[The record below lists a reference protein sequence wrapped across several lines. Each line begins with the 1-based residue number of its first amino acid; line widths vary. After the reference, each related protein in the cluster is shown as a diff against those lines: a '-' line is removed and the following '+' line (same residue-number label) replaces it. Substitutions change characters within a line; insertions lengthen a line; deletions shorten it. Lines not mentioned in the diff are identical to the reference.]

1 MRREPDFSKC
11 GGLIPAVVQDA
22 QGGEVLMLGYMNED
36 AFHRTV
42 ETGQVTFFSRSRQSM
57 WTKGETSG
65 NYLRLTELAVDCD
78 QDAILVRAVPSGP
91 TCHEGTSSCFRDMGP
106 STWSILTDLERVIRQ
121 RRESLSDDSYTASLF
136 KGGIDRL
143 AQKVGEEAIE
153 VVIEAKNGDQE
164 RLVNESADLLFH
176 LMALWE
182 SQDVSLAQVCSVL
195 HQRSSPRDDAGTPS
209 RPLS

>member
-1 MRREPDFSKC
+1 
-11 GGLIPAVVQDA
+11 
-22 QGGEVLMLGYMNED
+22 MLGYMNEE
-36 AFHRTV
+36 AFRRTV

-65 NYLRLTELAVDCD
+65 NYLRLAELSVDCD

-106 STWSILTDLERVIRQ
+106 STGSILTDLERIIRQ

-153 VVIEAKNGDQE
+153 VVIEAKNGDPD

-182 SQDVSLAQVCSVL
+182 AQGVSLAQVCTIL
-195 HQRSSPRDDAGTPS
+195 QHRRGGAGRGGGAGTP
-209 RPLS
+209 